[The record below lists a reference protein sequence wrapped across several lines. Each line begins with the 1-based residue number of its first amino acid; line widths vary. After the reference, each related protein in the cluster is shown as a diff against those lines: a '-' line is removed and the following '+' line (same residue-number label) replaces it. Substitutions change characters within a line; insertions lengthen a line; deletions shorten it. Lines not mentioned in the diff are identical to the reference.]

1 MISPSEPLA
10 TIMTEDN
17 NLLDFAAERAR
28 RQHDL
33 NDKRLAEMRQAFEQ
47 AMPLAGKKKP
57 KKKPKKR

>member
-1 MISPSEPLA
+1 MISPSQPLA
-10 TIMTEDN
+10 MTMTEDS

-28 RQHDL
+28 RQHGL

-47 AMPLAGKKKP
+47 AMPLTSKKKP

>member
-1 MISPSEPLA
+1 
-10 TIMTEDN
+10 MTEDT

-33 NDKRLAEMRQAFEQ
+33 NDKRLAEVRRAFEQ
-47 AMPLAGKKKP
+47 AMPLAGKKKA